1 MDKIRI
7 EAGDIRLVAEL
18 NGSDTAISIYNMLPI
33 SGIANTWGDEV
44 YFNIPVHIDLASD
57 ARQEVGIGDLGF
69 WPVGNAFC
77 IFFGPTPVST
87 SDLPKAYSPVNV
99 FGHILGEATELRK
112 ISSGD
117 EIKVTKEI

>member
-1 MDKIRI
+1 MDKIKI
-7 EAGDIRLVAEL
+7 ESGDISLVAEL

-33 SGIANTWGDEV
+33 SGIVNTWGDEV
-44 YFNIPVHIDLASD
+44 YFNIPVRIDLASD
-57 ARQEVGIGDLGF
+57 ARQEVEIGDLGF
-69 WPVGNAFC
+69 WPVGDAFC
-77 IFFGPTPVST
+77 IFFGPTPAST

-99 FGHILGEATELRK
+99 FGHILEDTTELRK

>member
-7 EAGDIRLVAEL
+7 ETGDISLVAEL
-18 NGSDTAISIYNMLPI
+18 NGSDTAISIYNMLPLR
-33 SGIANTWGDEV
+33 GTANIWGDEV
-44 YFNIPVHIDLASD
+44 YFSIPVHIEEAQD

-69 WPVGNAFC
+69 WPVGDAFC

-87 SDLPKAYSPVNV
+87 SEIPKAYSPVNV
-99 FGHILGEATELRK
+99 FGHIQGDATELRK
-112 ISSGD
+112 VSNGD

>member
-7 EAGDIRLVAEL
+7 ETGDISLVAEL
-18 NGSDTAISIYNMLPI
+18 NGSDTAISIYNMLPF
-33 SGIANTWGDEV
+33 SGMANTWGDEV
-44 YFNIPVHIDLASD
+44 YFTIPVHIDQASD

-69 WPVGNAFC
+69 WPVGDAFC

-87 SDLPKAYSPVNV
+87 SEIPKAYSPVNV
-99 FGHILGEATELRK
+99 FGHILGDTTKFRNV
-112 ISSGD
+112 SDGD

>member
-7 EAGDIRLVAEL
+7 ESGDISLVAEL
-18 NGSDTAISIYNMLPI
+18 NGSDTAISIYNMLTI
-33 SGIANTWGDEV
+33 SGIANIWGDEV
-44 YFNIPVHIDLASD
+44 YFNIPVHIDPASD
-57 ARQEVGIGDLGF
+57 ARQEVGIGDLGY
-69 WPVGNAFC
+69 WPVGDAFC

-87 SDLPKAYSPVNV
+87 SEIPRAYSPVNV
-99 FGHILGEATELRK
+99 FGHILGDATELRK